1 MKSVPEAQKIVAA
14 AVSVPTSEVVPLAEL
29 TGRVL
34 AEPILAPFPR
44 PRYTDS
50 AMDGFAVRTA
60 DLARADKQNP
70 IALRLV
76 GVTPAGARE
85 PGVVGP
91 GECRQVM
98 TGAAIPE
105 GADAV
110 VKVEDTSGF
119 EKEPVQVYH
128 APQVGENMRKAGE
141 EIPAGELL
149 LTPGTR
155 FGPGELGILAGC
167 GLDTASV
174 YLRPPVALITTGDE
188 LVRPG
193 EPLSPGMIYNSN
205 LPVLRTLAELAGATI
220 ISAETVPDDQQAQRD
235 SVAQALEQAKLV
247 VVSGGVSMGRFDHV
261 REVLRSQGIRERFWR
276 VAQKPGKPLYF
287 GTGPDTLVFGLPGNP
302 VSAFICFMEFIWPA
316 LERLQG
322 LAPRPQL
329 RGTLSAPYPRER
341 KLWRFLLGEAWVQDG
356 RLMVRPSG
364 KRGSHMFTTTLKA
377 NCILSASPGEGPLEE
392 GAEISVRLLP
402 WTLLPGEA

>member
-1 MKSVPEAQKIVAA
+1 MKSVTEARNIVAE
-14 AVSVPTSEVVPLAEL
+14 AVQVPAPEQVSQAEL

-44 PRYTDS
+44 PRYTNS
-50 AMDGFAVRTA
+50 AMDGFAVRST
-60 DLARADKQNP
+60 DLARANKQHP

-85 PGVVGP
+85 PGVIGP

-98 TGAAIPE
+98 TGAAIPV

-119 EKEPVQVYH
+119 DREPVQFYQ
-128 APQVGENMRKAGE
+128 APQAGENLRYAGE
-141 EIPAGELL
+141 ELQAGKLL

-155 FGPGELGILAGC
+155 LGPGELGVLAGC
-167 GLDTASV
+167 GMDVASV
-174 YLRPPVALITTGDE
+174 YPRPQVALITTGDE
-188 LVRPG
+188 LALPG
-193 EPLSPGMIYNSN
+193 ETLPPGMIYNSN
-205 LPVLRTLAELAGATI
+205 LPVLQTLTELAGAI
-220 ISAETVPDDQQAQRD
+220 AVSAETVTDDRDAQLD
-235 SVAQALEQAKLV
+235 CFAQALERATV
-247 VVSGGVSMGRFDHV
+247 VVVCGGVSMGRFDHV
-261 REVLRSQGIRERFWR
+261 REVLGTLGIRERFWR

-302 VSAFICFMEFIWPA
+302 VSSFICFMEYVWPT

-322 LAPRPQL
+322 LTPTSQL
-329 RGTLSAPYPRER
+329 RAMLSSPYPREQDR
-341 KLWRFLLGEAWVQDG
+341 WRFLLGEARVQDG
-356 RLMVRPSG
+356 RLVARPTG
-364 KRGSHMFTTTLKA
+364 KRGSHMFTATLEA
-377 NCILSASPGEGPLEE
+377 NCILAASPGNGPLEE

-402 WTLLPGEA
+402 WTVLPGEA

>member
-1 MKSVPEAQKIVAA
+1 MMSVTEARNIIAE
-14 AVSVPTSEVVPLAEL
+14 AVQVPASERAPLAEL

-34 AEPILAPFPR
+34 AEPVAAPFPQ
-44 PRYTDS
+44 PRYTNS
-50 AMDGFAVRTA
+50 AMDGFAVRCT
-60 DLARADKQNP
+60 DLAGATKQHP

-119 EKEPVQVYH
+119 EQEPVQFYQ
-128 APQVGENMRKAGE
+128 APPAGKNLRRAGE
-141 EIPAGELL
+141 EIPAGQLL

-155 FGPGELGILAGC
+155 LGPGELGVLAGC
-167 GLDTASV
+167 GLDAASV
-174 YLRPPVALITTGDE
+174 YPRPQVALITTGDE
-188 LVRPG
+188 LARPG
-193 EPLSPGMIYNSN
+193 ETLPVGMVYNSN
-205 LPVLRTLAELAGATI
+205 LPVLRALAELAGATVV
-220 ISAETVPDDQQAQRD
+220 SAETVSDDRDAQLDRF
-235 SVAQALEQAKLV
+235 AQTLERATV
-247 VVSGGVSMGRFDHV
+247 VVACGGVSMGRFDHV
-261 REVLRSQGIRERFWR
+261 REVLGTLGIRERFWR

-287 GTGPDTLVFGLPGNP
+287 GTGPGTLVFGLPGNP
-302 VSAFICFMEFIWPA
+302 VSAFICFLEYVWPA

-322 LAPRPQL
+322 LAPTPQL
-329 RGTLSAPYPRER
+329 PATLSAPYPRER
-341 KLWRFLLGEAWVQDG
+341 DRWRFLLGEARVRDG
-356 RLMVRPSG
+356 RLVARPTG
-364 KRGSHMFTTTLKA
+364 KRGSHMFTATLRA
-377 NCILSASPGEGPLEE
+377 NCILAAAPGEGPLEA

-402 WTLLPGEA
+402 WTVLSGEA